1 MASSDIGVFSYY
13 LGVYIIDKKDW
24 TLPSFG
30 LSFLNKYVT
39 WMIWLLGFI
48 GAIAYFTMITEGSVG
63 LTDESV
69 RRNLDP
75 KLNFLSQL
83 LWFAIILLLSLKIM
97 KEKNLTKLKIFSY
110 AATYGVIMVLFLLM
124 GYRTPIVIM
133 LFTGLI
139 ISHYVIK
146 KINLTWFLSVSLI
159 IGVFFSLFGFFRVI
173 SEDTSIKSNS
183 REQPEVVLTEEKAK
197 ELETVVQK
205 VNKVP
210 KWIRSLNGESVTGH
224 IVLSKIIEYTDEN
237 GYLYGEIHQGIFTTI
252 LPGEQTSPR
261 MKVTEIVNSLSIE
274 EGKFITR
281 PSRTTTPTY
290 IGQLFLDGGYIL
302 VAFGFLIF
310 GVVISLLY
318 NQVKREGYRSYQA
331 VAYAFVSTMFTI
343 SMHTGLLD
351 LIFYLMIGFVILTSA
366 IGTRKSTS
374 LTL

>member
-1 MASSDIGVFSYY
+1 
-13 LGVYIIDKKDW
+13 
-24 TLPSFG
+24 
-30 LSFLNKYVT
+30 
-39 WMIWLLGFI
+39 
-48 GAIAYFTMITEGSVG
+48 MITEGSVG

-110 AATYGVIMVLFLLM
+110 AAVYGVVMVLFLLM

-133 LFTGLI
+133 LFTGLVI
-139 ISHYVIK
+139 AHYVVK
-146 KINLTWFLSVSLI
+146 RINLTWFLSALLI

-173 SEDTSIKSNS
+173 SEDTSDKFNS
-183 REQPEVVLTEEKAK
+183 REQPDVVLTEEKAK
-197 ELETVVQK
+197 EVETVVQK

-237 GYLYGEIHQGIFTTI
+237 GYLYGEIHEGIFTTI
-252 LPGEQTSPR
+252 LPGEQVSPR
-261 MKVTEIVNSLSIE
+261 MKVTEMVNSLSIE
-274 EGKFITR
+274 EGKYITR
-281 PSRTTTPTY
+281 PTRTTTPTY
-290 IGQLFLDGGYIL
+290 VGQLFLDGGYIL

-331 VAYAFVSTMFTI
+331 VAYAFVLTMFTV